1 MDRSGRCGLHLE
13 SYPVLARDE
22 RGMKVLLMFLPGGGM
37 LPEIKFFS
45 LDYVLWPALP
55 EFAF

>member
-1 MDRSGRCGLHLE
+1 ME

>member
-1 MDRSGRCGLHLE
+1 MDSSGRCGLHFE

-22 RGMKVLLMFLPGGGM
+22 LGMKVLLMFLPGGGM
-37 LPEIKFFS
+37 LPEIKFLS

-55 EFAF
+55 ELAF